1 MKLIVTDSTRIGMLF
16 TIQGVFGTLYQ
27 FFVFPP
33 LTSYFG
39 VLNTLRAS
47 LTILPLVYF
56 ITPYTVL
63 IPNAFL
69 SQAALFLFWNL
80 KQIFALSA
88 FPSCTILLTNS
99 ASSLRVLGT
108 VNGITTSIGA
118 VGRATGPSL
127 AGLVFSWGVKNN
139 YLIAP
144 FWLMSAMGLIALP
157 PLYFV
162 VEGKGFGDDGE
173 ETESE
178 GGVDDDSPYNDK
190 EEMSEHL
197 AKSSIE
203 KADQQSLDMFEVA
216 VDSDAEEYGETN
228 QLLAPGDVPNARLG
242 REKEKGKAKRRLSAS
257 PIGAGIGF
265 RRLSSNLG
273 VSRSGLGSGS
283 ELGA

>member
-1 MKLIVTDSTRIGMLF
+1 MT
-16 TIQGVFGTLYQ
+16 
-27 FFVFPP
+27 
-33 LTSYFG
+33 
-39 VLNTLRAS
+39 A
-47 LTILPLVYF
+47 LPLVYF
-56 ITPYTVL
+56 LTPYSAL
-63 IPNAFL
+63 IPNPILA
-69 SQAALFLFWNL
+69 QAALFLFWNL

-108 VNGITTSIGA
+108 VNGIATSIGA
-118 VGRATGPSL
+118 IGRATGPSL
-127 AGLVFSWGVKNN
+127 AGMVFTWGVKNN

-144 FWLMSAMGLIALP
+144 FWLMAFMGLVALP
-157 PLYFV
+157 PLYFI

-178 GGVDDDSPYNDK
+178 GGIEDPEDSPYMDK
-190 EEMSEHL
+190 ELEMSSPSSTAGDRPL

-203 KADQQSLDMFEVA
+203 KEGRQSMDMFEVA

-228 QLLAPGDVPNARLG
+228 QLLVPGDMPSARLG
-242 REKEKGKAKRRLSAS
+242 RGKEKAKTKRRRLSSS

-273 VSRSGLGSGS
+273 VTRSGLGSGS

>member
-1 MKLIVTDSTRIGMLF
+1 VLF
-16 TIQGVFGTLYQ
+16 TVQGIFGTLYQ

-33 LTSYFG
+33 LTSRIG
-39 VLNTLRAS
+39 VLNTLRIS
-47 LTILPLVYF
+47 MTILPAVYF
-56 ITPYTVL
+56 ITPYSVL
-63 IPNAFL
+63 VPNPILA
-69 SQAALFLFWNL
+69 QATLFLFWNL
-80 KQIFALSA
+80 KQILALSA

-127 AGLVFSWGVKNN
+127 AGLVFTWGVKNN

-144 FWLMSAMGLIALP
+144 FWLMALMGLIAIP

-162 VEGKGFGDDGE
+162 VEGKGFGDDGD

-178 GGVDDDSPYNDK
+178 GGIEDAEDSPYADK
-190 EEMSEHL
+190 T
-197 AKSSIE
+197 SSPSTADDGSLTKNSMD
-203 KADQQSLDMFEVA
+203 KAAGRRSVDMFEVA
-216 VDSDAEEYGETN
+216 MDSDAESDYGETN
-228 QLLAPGDVPNARLG
+228 QLLVPGDVPNARLG
-242 REKEKGKAKRRLSAS
+242 RGKEKSKTKRRRLSAS
-257 PIGAGIGF
+257 PIGAGLGF

-273 VSRSGLGSGS
+273 VTRSGLGSGS